1 VFQSFK
7 YLWKSW
13 GLYGAFAIVVLIM
26 WNTNVLFKIVKKEE
40 RVKMELWAMA
50 QQEIAESSDLS
61 ISYGNLAF
69 DVLQKIGV
77 TPMIQ
82 VDEQGKI
89 VDFKNIEWSKTNDP
103 DSIELF
109 KKLAHL
115 KSVNA
120 PIPIVYKDLINQN
133 LYYGNAPLLVKLQ
146 YYPLALLLI
155 LFLFGGLLYFFFQTN
170 KASEQNRLWAGMAK
184 ETAHQIGTPL
194 SSLMGW
200 IALLKE
206 ENIAPAS
213 LEEMQKDIE
222 RLEVIT
228 ERFSKVGSLP
238 ELIPADIVRVSKETV
253 AYLQKRTGKQVEW
266 TLEFPDKEIIL
277 PLNASLLSWTLE
289 NLIKNGL
296 DAMKGIGPLSVRIID
311 KKAEVRILVRD
322 GGSGI
327 TSKALKKIF
336 RPGFTTK
343 SRGWG
348 LGLSLAKRIV
358 HDYHQGLIHVK
369 ETKLGVGT
377 TFEIMLPK
385 SQE

>member
-1 VFQSFK
+1 MVFQSFK
-7 YLWKSW
+7 HLWKSW
-13 GLYGAFAIVVLIM
+13 GLYGAFAIVLLIM
-26 WNTNVLFKIVKKEE
+26 WNTNVLFQIVKKEE
-40 RVKMELWAMA
+40 RVKMELWAIA

-61 ISYGNLAF
+61 RSYGNLAF

-82 VDEQGKI
+82 VDEQGNI
-89 VDFKNIEWSKTNDP
+89 IDFKNIEWDPIADP
-103 DSIELF
+103 DSIQLYQQLKEL
-109 KKLAHL
+109 KRE
-115 KSVNA
+115 NA
-120 PIPIVYKDLINQN
+120 PLPIVYKDLINQN
-133 LYYGNAPLLVKLQ
+133 LYYGDSPLLVKLQ

-155 LFLFGGLLYFFFQTN
+155 LLLFGGLLYFFFQTN
-170 KASEQNRLWAGMAK
+170 KAAEQNRLWAGMAK

-200 IALLKE
+200 IALMKE
-206 ENIAPAS
+206 QNIAPDS
-213 LEEMQKDIE
+213 LAEMQKDIE

-238 ELIPADIVRVSKETV
+238 ELSAQDLVKVCKETI
-253 AYLQKRTGKQVEW
+253 AYLQKRTGNQVAWE
-266 TLEFPDKEIIL
+266 LDLPEKEIIL

-296 DAMKGIGPLSVRIID
+296 DAMKGIGSLGVTIQEQ
-311 KKAEVRILVRD
+311 KNEVSILVRD
-322 GGSGI
+322 QGSGI
-327 TSKALKKIF
+327 APKALKQIF
-336 RPGFTTK
+336 KPGFTTK

-358 HDYHQGLIHVK
+358 HDYHQGFIQVK
-369 ETKLGVGT
+369 ESKLDQGT

-385 SQE
+385 A

>member
-1 VFQSFK
+1 MLQSFK
-7 YLWKSW
+7 HLWKSW
-13 GLYGAFAIVVLIM
+13 GLYGAFAIVLLIM
-26 WNTNVLFKIVKKEE
+26 WNTNVLFQIVKKEE
-40 RVKMELWAMA
+40 RIKMELWATA

-89 VDFKNIEWSKTNDP
+89 VDYKNIDWRVAEDP
-103 DSIELF
+103 DSIELYAQLQSL
-109 KKLAHL
+109 KKQ
-115 KSVNA
+115 NA
-120 PIPIVYKDLINQN
+120 PLPIVYKDLINQT
-133 LYYGNAPLLVKLQ
+133 LYYGDSPLLVKLQ

-206 ENIAPAS
+206 QQIAPAS
-213 LEEMQKDIE
+213 LAEMEKDIT

-238 ELIPADIVRVSKETV
+238 ELIPADIVAVSKDTIQ
-253 AYLQKRTGKQVEW
+253 YLQNRTGKQIEW
-266 TLEFPDKEIIL
+266 QLDFPEQAIVL
-277 PLNASLLSWTLE
+277 PLNPALLSWTLE
-289 NLIKNGL
+289 NLVKNGL
-296 DAMKGIGPLSVRIID
+296 DAMKGIGQLTVSIQD
-311 KKAEVRILVRD
+311 KKTAVQILVRD
-322 GGSGI
+322 QGCGI
-327 TSKALKKIF
+327 APKALKKIF

-348 LGLSLAKRIV
+348 LGLSLAKRII
-358 HDYHQGLIHVK
+358 HDYHQGFIQVK
-369 ETKLGVGT
+369 ESKLGAGT
-377 TFEIMLPK
+377 TFEISLPK
-385 SQE
+385 K